1 VRAPRVTSALAILAA
16 LAVGNL
22 ITTHLDVNGKQLEPV
37 AEAGRIGEAT
47 HLTYGDVEVTD
58 VRPAEYV
65 ASQFS
70 DELAS
75 KAGGVYLLVTVKV
88 TAAREPTS
96 FLAAYLEDSEG
107 RHYRSAAKAG
117 CAINVKSWTG
127 VPAYALFCF
136 DVPGQALAGMR
147 FELSRGNLIYST
159 LDGDHLADVD
169 LGISS
174 EDEGSWPDTDAVY
187 GAETTSREP
196 IELEPVTLDEAP
208 A

>member
-1 VRAPRVTSALAILAA
+1 VAVLVALV
-16 LAVGNL
+16 VGNA
-22 ITTHLDVNGKQLEPV
+22 INTRLDVNGEQLEPV
-37 AEAGRIGEAT
+37 AEAGRVGAAT

-88 TAAREPTS
+88 TATREPTS

-117 CAINVKSWTG
+117 CAINVESATG

-136 DVPGQALAGMR
+136 DVPGPALAGMR
-147 FELSRGNLIYST
+147 FELSRGNLTYST

-169 LGISS
+169 LGISR
-174 EDEGSWPDTDAVY
+174 EDERSWPATDAVY
-187 GAETTSREP
+187 VAQTTSREP

-208 A
+208 S